1 MVGRTTQNAERQVR
15 GGIFT
20 DSTSDYCTKV
30 KRTPIDARISVS
42 N

>member
-1 MVGRTTQNAERQVR
+1 MIGRTTRNAERQVR

-20 DSTSDYCTKV
+20 DKRSTSTKV